1 MFDFCDMKLAFHKF
15 HFYVTIRVVGFVN
28 LGCLSPIS
36 FYFSSFITC
45 LLCVLLP
52 SEVEPDV
59 PKLFTYLYI
68 FYCVEHARLEFA
80 TTAVF
85 SVTYR
90 NPH

>member
-1 MFDFCDMKLAFHKF
+1 MKLAFHKF
-15 HFYVTIRVVGFVN
+15 HFYMTIDVVGFVN
-28 LGCLSPIS
+28 LACLAPIS
-36 FYFSSFITC
+36 FHFSSFSTC

-59 PKLFTYLYI
+59 PKVFTYLYT
-68 FYCVEHARLEFA
+68 FYCVEQARLEF
-80 TTAVF
+80 TTKTVF